1 MFPYSAVFTFVFKLN
16 CFRHLSS
23 LKLYKV
29 TLQDESPDVTVEGE
43 FILFEYS
50 LFCKVEAQLEIPK
63 QRPAHPMQ
71 HSYFLW
77 CFSAEELLA
86 LRA

>member
-16 CFRHLSS
+16 SFRHLSS

-29 TLQDESPDVTVEGE
+29 TLQDESPGVTVEGK

-50 LFCKVEAQLEIPK
+50 LFCKVEAQREIPK
-63 QRPAHPMQ
+63 RRPAHPVQ
-71 HSYFLW
+71 HNIFCGVFL
-77 CFSAEELLA
+77 
-86 LRA
+86 LRNL